1 MYHGDKEQVYDFL
14 RKEVE
19 MAEDGQAIYEFV
31 QNAADSNSTKFYMFY
46 DENYLIVINN
56 GDVFSKEGIKS
67 ILNIG
72 QSYGKENTDKIGRY
86 GIGFKLVHR
95 LVGKSSGLD
104 ELLNVDNQGYRGP
117 ILFSW
122 SEKSQF
128 NDFLNSNE
136 FEYVDFGD
144 KSAPWLLKILI
155 TNFPVESKEKVK
167 DIDFN
172 EIEPFQL
179 EELKSFQIF
188 LNSCIDKI
196 DLNSLNSG
204 SIFFLKLGDKKFDY
218 LEKQQNE
225 YLNGLSTSM
234 HFLKSLETLTI
245 NETVIK
251 RDEDATNVLEFTV
264 KNGSDDFNQI
274 GLSEIRDKE
283 SDAKFKI
290 CFADNVNSANE
301 IKKHPNI
308 YKYFPA
314 VKEVNNLSF
323 VIHSNLFELSSNRQ
337 NLTETPINKK
347 LLGLLSNQ
355 IINLLE
361 NFKIVDRNKFKS
373 LFTSILMSDESSNE
387 SSGNGWQSEYFY
399 NKLLEYIRE
408 VIPTKGNEFADNA
421 QNVKINKLKRIELNL
436 SDFGLFQIKW
446 FEWDKNADKLLIEA
460 AKKEEKLRIEE
471 WDIRDVIE
479 NSDLDSINKWIANCD
494 KKLYE
499 GFLKELENS
508 ALRTK
513 TKERICQIKLFK
525 FSNHKFYSFNDLIVK
540 RLYAHNTISKI
551 NSVFKYNFSNVFFK
565 TDKNEEIAKEL
576 NKLGIILSTLN
587 ISKYPSIF
595 SSIEKIP
602 DENDIY
608 LHIAEKCKT
617 NNLNPSEKKK
627 IFLNFINDETK
638 LNNVVKETLNELQLF
653 SDNKSDIMPLN
664 KLIGNIKTPSW
675 LNIYKIKQ
683 EEYFSEL
690 DTFLLTESKD
700 LFNNVYLQNKEDIIS
715 NVTTTA
721 EITSLIELYQVN
733 QKSFFKEFI
742 IKKVKNEFI
751 IIEKTNGNYQVFSA
765 DKEARKFID
774 ENCKENLFVLP
785 NEFKEKCRNEEGI
798 IKAEDLHNLI
808 LDYIIADDHKELLCD
823 FIGNKAKHK
832 FLLELSEFR
841 FSEERKYTKDDY
853 EYKILE
859 IACSELKEIDYKN
872 FQKKVIIEA
881 KNSFLKLSQ
890 IPPITDKI
898 KIDNYDLSLSKI
910 LPKNYENSDLLGNLI
925 FQFIDLGLNKDRIK
939 SLFGV
944 SEETEPSEIFQM
956 FSEQLEII
964 DNADQLVFIFLYGL
978 FIDEIEFN
986 KFSVLNEVGD
996 EVKLGTD
1003 KYLTY
1008 FSFLEQSKILHS
1020 KYRSAAKIFKTFPV
1034 TIEDNDNLLLIKEPY
1049 FANNKFNC
1057 PYIKE
1062 NLSEDQKLDFIEFL
1076 YNEWDKKNAKTA
1088 IKNLDWSK
1096 IDNKETITIL
1106 DFNPITSVYPSKY
1119 ANESEGL
1126 PKYLL
1131 KWLQKDENKI
1141 DFISDLG
1148 VSTEDSVI
1156 VQLRKFLSGKTIDFQ
1171 NYLLSQESRFKSDEK
1186 LLFNSFEWL
1195 KENKLRISTQLQYVT
1210 FKKVVEIIN
1219 KIREIENIGDLQIQD
1234 KYDFVLLREKSTEWD
1249 EMYYET
1255 WKEESNIAIFLYEY
1269 ELPTTISLNE
1279 IEDYVFYSFY
1289 EANIAFDEK
1298 NNIFINQ
1305 NADVKK
1311 ELRKLEL
1318 VKDSYFNF
1326 DGLWQ
1331 NKLEVLENENARLRK
1346 IGGIILESAFE
1357 TEDEAEFVQ
1366 FYKEGYTK
1374 IKAHWRSLPNR
1385 NELSFNDY
1393 FLRTIQSEIQNYKSI
1408 TVGTEYSNDLS
1419 KNDQKE
1425 INREAKVIV
1434 KEKLESEGFEFT
1446 NGIDEFSTINGV
1458 KKEGIEYPL
1467 VVKSYKNQDEP
1478 LKIGANEWIQLMHP
1492 NSMFWVYFGNDK
1504 IACLKLNELLRKQ
1517 DNLTISFSTE
1527 NLDVENRL
1535 EKFAELLRYFGNVHF
1550 DFHSVKP
1557 NNYSTAAVMGNYQFD
1572 ERKTEEDLSS
1582 DDQDIL

>member
-1 MYHGDKEQVYDFL
+1 MKIKSAKSFRTWYKNLIPARKQADFLWDENFIGVQHKDLSGFFTMYHGDKEQVYDFL

-136 FEYVDFGD
+136 FEYVDFSD

-408 VIPTKGNEFADNA
+408 VIPTKGNEFADNT

-446 FEWDKNADKLLIEA
+446 FEWDKSADKLLIEA

-479 NSDLDSINKWIANCD
+479 NADLDSINKWIANCD

-653 SDNKSDIMPLN
+653 SDNKSDIIPLN

-859 IACSELKEIDYKN
+859 IACSELNEIDYKN

-881 KNSFLKLSQ
+881 KNGFLKLSQ

-956 FSEQLEII
+956 FSEQIQTLA
-964 DNADQLVFIFLYGL
+964 NPDQFFFLIYYNQH
-978 FIDEIEFN
+978 IE
-986 KFSVLNEVGD
+986 KVDLS
-996 EVKLGTD
+996 KLGFD
-1003 KYLTY
+1003 LNCAVYPSEFALEKERLPEYLQNWIT
-1008 FSFLEQSKILHS
+1008 
-1020 KYRSAAKIFKTFPV
+1020 
-1034 TIEDNDNLLLIKEPY
+1034 
-1049 FANNKFNC
+1049 NNE
-1057 PYIKE
+1057 I
-1062 NLSEDQKLDFIEFL
+1062 NLSELEEIGVF
-1076 YNEWDKKNAKTA
+1076 
-1088 IKNLDWSK
+1088 
-1096 IDNKETITIL
+1096 TINSTL
-1106 DFNPITSVYPSKY
+1106 
-1119 ANESEGL
+1119 
-1126 PKYLL
+1126 
-1131 KWLQKDENKI
+1131 
-1141 DFISDLG
+1141 
-1148 VSTEDSVI
+1148 VS
-1156 VQLRKFLSGKTIDFQ
+1156 LRKFFLT
-1171 NYLLSQESRFKSDEK
+1171 KSEFNNNAIAEK
-1186 LLFNSFEWL
+1186 LSSKGTMLLNTFELMKEKVIEISNDNEFSVFEEIVRVINTSRAKGQEL
-1195 KENKLRISTQLQYVT
+1195 K
-1210 FKKVVEIIN
+1210 
-1219 KIREIENIGDLQIQD
+1219 IQD
-1234 KYDFVLLREKSTEWD
+1234 EYNFAILEEKSTKWQTVDNFEVFIYKGALPKIVKLD
-1249 EMYYET
+1249 E
-1255 WKEESNIAIFLYEY
+1255 IQ
-1269 ELPTTISLNE
+1269 
-1279 IEDYVFYSFY
+1279 DYVFYHYNDSDF
-1289 EANIAFDEK
+1289 AVNG
-1298 NNIFINQ
+1298 NSIFINENVDSKKTLQ
-1305 NADVKK
+1305 KVASDDSNKFSFEELWSLFEDNKKDTQQEKK
-1311 ELRKLEL
+1311 EPNSNFLDDVNEFISELEGTEWNDFVSELKNILEL
-1318 VKDSYFNF
+1318 SLSHQKEKQKLFNLIAKIKLAKELDLHFEVANKDYNH
-1326 DGLWQ
+1326 
-1331 NKLEVLENENARLRK
+1331 
-1346 IGGIILESAFE
+1346 LESGKEKYFVHSARGAFAYIHPNEILKMKDEGYKMALDFSTKSRVKIYE
-1357 TEDEAEFVQ
+1357 TAEEILQLNTNHILAYQKEKSMEDLVNFCQANRDANKHLLIIDKNNSGEKSRALLKLLNIEDE
-1366 FYKEGYTK
+1366 
-1374 IKAHWRSLPNR
+1374 
-1385 NELSFNDY
+1385 
-1393 FLRTIQSEIQNYKSI
+1393 
-1408 TVGTEYSNDLS
+1408 
-1419 KNDQKE
+1419 
-1425 INREAKVIV
+1425 
-1434 KEKLESEGFEFT
+1434 
-1446 NGIDEFSTINGV
+1446 
-1458 KKEGIEYPL
+1458 
-1467 VVKSYKNQDEP
+1467 
-1478 LKIGANEWIQLMHP
+1478 
-1492 NSMFWVYFGNDK
+1492 
-1504 IACLKLNELLRKQ
+1504 
-1517 DNLTISFSTE
+1517 
-1527 NLDVENRL
+1527 
-1535 EKFAELLRYFGNVHF
+1535 
-1550 DFHSVKP
+1550 
-1557 NNYSTAAVMGNYQFD
+1557 YQ
-1572 ERKTEEDLSS
+1572 
-1582 DDQDIL
+1582 